1 MSIGKPNPLYP
12 LRVLLV
18 YSNRTRDLFLPPPI
32 GLSYVASATRR
43 AGHTVRFVDLLTA
56 RNPQT
61 ALHSALHDF
70 QPQVVGISVRNIDN
84 VVHQRLRTHFSEL
97 AQFIGLIRAAT
108 GRQVPIVLGG
118 PAISILGDRAFK
130 HIDADYAV
138 HGEGEITF
146 PALLEALSAG
156 RDPTGIPGV
165 RVRDDNL
172 TLADSMPTSLH
183 SFGASGMQDWID
195 WAPYQRHGSTWA
207 IQTKRGCPMPCN
219 YCTYPDIEGRKFRQ
233 RTVTDVVDE
242 IETVQ
247 RTISPRTFEFVDSTF
262 NLPEAHALG
271 ICEEIIC
278 RGLKVN
284 LTTMGINPRAT
295 SVELLELM
303 KRAGFNSMM
312 ITPEAGNDY
321 VLRSLDKGFD
331 MDDVRRTADLSCASG
346 LHSTWFFML
355 GGPGE
360 TRATVNE
367 TLRFAQTKLRTP
379 QFLSIFMTGIRIL
392 PGTPLARAHA
402 APGADLALP
411 VFYFSPQVNEAWIL
425 RRINE
430 TIRNQPNIVHA
441 AEEGGLL
448 YGGLHH
454 ALYWLGVAPPYWR
467 FLPHLLGFPPLHA
480 LRRKNPTVGTLAG

>member
-18 YSNRTRDLFLPPPI
+18 YSNRTRDLILPPPI

-43 AGHTVRFVDLLTA
+43 AGHAVRFVDLLTA
-56 RNPQT
+56 HDPQT
-61 ALHSALHDF
+61 ALHSALHEF

-84 VVHQRLRTHFSEL
+84 VLHQRLRTHFGEL

-108 GRQVPIVLGG
+108 GRQAPIVLGG
-118 PAISILGDRAFK
+118 PAISILGSRAFK

-146 PALLEALSAG
+146 PALLEALAAG
-156 RDPTGIPGV
+156 RDPSGIPGV
-165 RVRDDNL
+165 CVRDSNS
-172 TLADSMPTSLH
+172 TLADSVPARLH

-195 WAPYQRHGSTWA
+195 WTPYQRNGSTWA

-219 YCTYPDIEGRKFRQ
+219 YCTYPDIEGRTFRC
-233 RTVTDVVDE
+233 RTVSDVVDE

-247 RTISPRTFEFVDSTF
+247 RTIAPRTFEFVDSTF
-262 NLPEAHALG
+262 NLPETHALG
-271 ICEEIIC
+271 ICKEIIR

-284 LTTMGINPRAT
+284 LTTMGINPHST
-295 SVELLELM
+295 SAELFALM

-312 ITPEAGNDY
+312 ITPEAGNDS
-321 VLRSLDKGFD
+321 VLNNLNKGFN
-331 MDDVRRTADLSCASG
+331 MDDVRRTAALSCASG

-360 TRATVNE
+360 TPDTVNE
-367 TLRFAQTKLRTP
+367 TLRFVQTELSGP
-379 QFLSIFMTGIRIL
+379 LFLSIFMTGIRML
-392 PGTPLARAHA
+392 PGTPLSKAHT

-411 VFYFSPQVNEAWIL
+411 LFYFSPKVSEAWIL

-448 YGGLHH
+448 YGGLHC
-454 ALYWLGVAPPYWR
+454 ALYWLGVAPPYLR
-467 FLPHLLGFPPLHA
+467 FLPNLLSFPPLHA
-480 LRRKNPTVGTLAG
+480 LRRNKPSVGTLAG